1 MARRP
6 QPPDPERRSPR
17 QARARA
23 TIAAILEA
31 AARIL
36 EERGLDGFTTNHV
49 AERAGVGI
57 ATLYQYFPDKDA
69 IVLAIAEQER
79 DRLTET
85 LAAILARAPTAGREA
100 TVRAIVQMMV
110 RAFEGRRRAR
120 KAIVETLIRRHGAAM
135 AGWIAGVVP
144 MLKPDVGGEG
154 GAVRRFVISRALT
167 GAVRSAVLEES
178 PLLETREFEDELVR
192 LVLRCLDDQ

>member
-79 DRLTET
+79 DRLTAT
-85 LAAILARAPTAGREA
+85 LAEILARAPDVGREG
-100 TVRAIVQMMV
+100 TVRAIVRMMV

-120 KAIVETLIRRHGAAM
+120 KAIVETLLRRHGGAM
-135 AGWIAGVVP
+135 AAWIASVVP
-144 MLKPDVGGEG
+144 MMKPEVRGEG
-154 GAVRRFVISRALT
+154 GAVRRFVVSRALT
-167 GAVRSAVLEES
+167 GVVRSAVLEES
-178 PLLETREFEDELVR
+178 PFLESREFEDELVR
-192 LVLRCLDDQ
+192 LVLRYLD

>member
-1 MARRP
+1 MPKRP
-6 QPPDPERRSPR
+6 QTLDPERRSPR

-85 LAAILARAPTAGREA
+85 LGRILMRAPEVGREA
-100 TVRAIVQMMV
+100 TVRAIVRMMV
-110 RAFEGRRRAR
+110 QAFEGRRRAR
-120 KAIVETLIRRHGAAM
+120 KAIVETLFRRHGSAM
-135 AGWIAGVVP
+135 AGWIARVVP
-144 MLKPDVGGEG
+144 SLKPGPVDGG
-154 GAVRRFVISRALT
+154 GAARAFVVSRALT
-167 GAVRSAVLEES
+167 GVVRSAVLEES
-178 PLLETREFEDELVR
+178 PLLETPEFEDELVR
-192 LVLRCLDDQ
+192 LVMRYLD

>member
-1 MARRP
+1 MVRRP
-6 QPPDPERRSPR
+6 QHLDSEKRSPR

-57 ATLYQYFPDKDA
+57 ATLYQYFPDKEA

-79 DRLTET
+79 DRLTEA
-85 LAAILARAPTAGREA
+85 LGQILARASEAGREA
-100 TVRAIVQMMV
+100 TVRAIVRMMV
-110 RAFEGRRRAR
+110 QAFEGRRRAR
-120 KAIVETLIRRHGAAM
+120 KAIVETLMRRHGGAM
-135 AGWIAGVVP
+135 AGWIARVVP
-144 MLKPDVGGEG
+144 GLMPGMVGTAGST
-154 GAVRRFVISRALT
+154 RSFVVSRAIT
-167 GAVRSAVLEES
+167 GVVRSAVLEES
-178 PLLETREFEDELVR
+178 PLLETPEFEDELVR
-192 LVLRCLDDQ
+192 LVLRYLD

>member
-1 MARRP
+1 MPKRP
-6 QPPDPERRSPR
+6 QAVDPERRSPR

-31 AARIL
+31 SARIL

-79 DRLTET
+79 DRMAET
-85 LAAILARAPTAGREA
+85 LGLILSRAPEAGREA
-100 TVRAIVQMMV
+100 TVRAIVRMMIH
-110 RAFEGRRRAR
+110 AFEGRRRAR
-120 KAIVETLIRRHGAAM
+120 KAIVETLIRRHGGAM
-135 AGWIAGVVP
+135 AGWIARVVP
-144 MLKPDVGGEG
+144 SLTPGMVENAGP
-154 GAVRRFVISRALT
+154 ARSFVVSRALT
-167 GAVRSAVLEES
+167 GVVRSAVLEES
-178 PLLETREFEDELVR
+178 PLLETPEFEDELVR
-192 LVLRCLDDQ
+192 LVMRCFG

>member
-1 MARRP
+1 MAKRP
-6 QPPDPERRSPR
+6 QDLDSERRSPR

-57 ATLYQYFPDKDA
+57 ATLYQYFPDKEA

-79 DRLTET
+79 DRLTAS
-85 LAAILARAPTAGREA
+85 LGQILARAPEAGREA
-100 TVRAIVQMMV
+100 TVRAIVRMMV
-110 RAFEGRRRAR
+110 QAFEGRRRAR
-120 KAIVETLIRRHGAAM
+120 KAIVETLMRRHGGAM
-135 AGWIAGVVP
+135 AGWIARVVP
-144 MLKPDVGGEG
+144 ALMPGMAGDAGPT
-154 GAVRRFVISRALT
+154 RSFVVSRAIT
-167 GAVRSAVLEES
+167 GVVRSAVLEES
-178 PLLETREFEDELVR
+178 PLLETQEFEDELVR
-192 LVLRCLDDQ
+192 LVLRYLD